1 MSIEKTKQNKIESA
15 LSKRRQRM
23 KRYQKYFSPLECGL
37 CGETNCLYKSCYESM
52 YNTGKRIA
60 VANCKRLQEQK
71 RKEKYRL

>member
-1 MSIEKTKQNKIESA
+1 
-15 LSKRRQRM
+15 M